1 MSQEKPRFCVMGA
14 GHGGTAM
21 AAHLALKGF
30 EVNLYNRSEERLVP
44 IRERGNIELLSPGL
58 DDVEKGEGPIAL
70 VTTDAGEA
78 LDGADIVMV
87 VLPAT
92 GHAFVAEVCA
102 PHLRDG
108 QIVVLHPGRTGG
120 ALEFRHI
127 ILEMGCTADVLI
139 AEAQTF
145 IYASRATQ
153 PAQVRIFSVK
163 NSVPVAAIPS
173 YRTNEVVKALRVAY
187 PQFVPGDNVLKTSLN
202 NVGVIFHPTVMVMN
216 AGRVEDTHG
225 DFQYYLQGITPSVAG
240 VLEEMDRERVRLGDA
255 LGVGV
260 MSAKNWLFI
269 AYSAAGENLYEAIA
283 ANPGYSG
290 IMAPAT
296 VSHRYI
302 LEDIP
307 TGLMPMASLG
317 EMLGV
322 ETPTMQ
328 AVTHLASCLVGRDLC
343 AGGRT
348 VEKLGLAGLTI
359 RQIQRLVMEGDP
371 GDPQ

>member
-1 MSQEKPRFCVMGA
+1 MSKEKPRFCVMGA
-14 GHGGTAM
+14 GHGGSAM

-30 EVNLYNRSEERLVP
+30 EVNLYNRSEERLTP
-44 IRERGNIELLSPGL
+44 IRERGSIELLSPGL
-58 DDVEKGEGPIAL
+58 DNVEQGQGPIAL
-70 VTTDAGEA
+70 ATTDAGEA
-78 LDGADIVMV
+78 LADADIVMV
-87 VLPAT
+87 VVPAT
-92 GHAFVAEVCA
+92 AHSFVAEACA

-127 ILEMGCTADVLI
+127 ISKAGCTADVLI

-153 PAQVRIFSVK
+153 PAQARIFSVK
-163 NSVPVAAIPS
+163 NNVPVAAIPS
-173 YRTNEVVKALRVAY
+173 YRTNEVIQALRVAY

-216 AGRVEDTHG
+216 TGRVEDTHG
-225 DFQYYLQGITPSVAG
+225 DFQYYLQGITPAVAG
-240 VLEEMDRERVRLGDA
+240 VLEVMDRERVRIGDA

-269 AYSAAGENLYEAIA
+269 AYSAAGDNLYDAID
-283 ANPGYSG
+283 ANPGYKG

-296 VSHRYI
+296 VVHRYI
-302 LEDIP
+302 LEDVP
-307 TGLMPMASLG
+307 TGLVPMISLG

-322 ETPTMQ
+322 ETPTMG
-328 AVTHLASCLVGRDLC
+328 AVAHLGSCLVGRDLT
-343 AGGRT
+343 AEGRT
-348 VEKLGLAGLTI
+348 AEKLGLAGLTI
-359 RQIQRLVMEGDP
+359 RQIQRLVMEGEP
-371 GDPQ
+371 GEAD

>member
-1 MSQEKPRFCVMGA
+1 MSKEKPRFCVMGA
-14 GHGGTAM
+14 GHGGSAM

-30 EVNLYNRSEERLVP
+30 DVNLYNRSDERLIP
-44 IRERGNIELLSPGL
+44 IRERGSIELLSPGL
-58 DDVEKGEGPIAL
+58 DDVETGQGPIAL
-70 VTTDAGEA
+70 ATTDAGEA
-78 LDGADIVMV
+78 LADADIVMV
-87 VLPAT
+87 VVPAT
-92 GHAFVAEVCA
+92 AHAFIAEACA

-108 QIVVLHPGRTGG
+108 QIVVLNPGRTGG

-127 ILEMGCTADVLI
+127 IAEAGCTADVLI

-163 NSVPVAAIPS
+163 NNVPVAAIPS
-173 YRTNEVVKALRVAY
+173 YRTNEVVQALRVAY

-216 AGRVEDTHG
+216 TGRVEDTHG
-225 DFQYYLQGITPSVAG
+225 DFQYYLQGITPAVAG
-240 VLEEMDRERVRLGDA
+240 VLEVMDRERVRIGDA

-269 AYSAAGENLYEAIA
+269 AYSSAGDDLYDAIA
-283 ANPGYSG
+283 GNPGYKG

-296 VSHRYI
+296 VVQRYL
-302 LEDIP
+302 LEDVP
-307 TGLMPMASLG
+307 TGLVPMISLG

-322 ETPTMQ
+322 ETPTMG
-328 AVTHLASCLVGRDLC
+328 AVAHLGSCLVGRDLT
-343 AGGRT
+343 AEGRT
-348 VEKLGLAGLTI
+348 ADKLGLAGLTI
-359 RQIQRLVMEGDP
+359 RQIQRLVMEGEP
-371 GDPQ
+371 GEAD

>member
-1 MSQEKPRFCVMGA
+1 MSNEKPRFCVMGA

-30 EVNLYNRSEERLVP
+30 QVNLYNRSEERLIP
-44 IRERGNIELLSPGL
+44 IKERGNIELLSPGL
-58 DDVEKGEGPIAL
+58 DDVEKGEGVMTV

-78 LDGADIVMV
+78 LADADIVMV
-87 VLPAT
+87 VVPAIA
-92 GHAFVAEVCA
+92 HAFIAEACA
-102 PHLRDG
+102 PYLRDG
-108 QIVVLHPGRTGG
+108 QVVVLNPGRTGG

-127 ILEMGCTADVLI
+127 ILEMGCRADVLI
-139 AEAQTF
+139 AEAQAF

-163 NSVPVAAIPS
+163 NNVPVAAIPS
-173 YRTNEVVKALRVAY
+173 YETNQVVKALRVAY

-202 NVGVIFHPTVMVMN
+202 NVGVIFHPTVLVMN

-240 VLEEMDRERVRLGDA
+240 VLEEMDRERVRIGDA

-260 MSAKNWLFI
+260 MTAKNWLFI
-269 AYSAAGENLYEAIA
+269 AYSAAGDNLYEAIA
-283 ANPGYSG
+283 ANPGYKG

-296 VSHRYI
+296 VAHRYM
-302 LEDIP
+302 LEDVP
-307 TGLMPMASLG
+307 TGLVPMISLG

-322 ETPTMQ
+322 QTPTMS
-328 AVTHLASCLVGRDLC
+328 AVAHLASCLVGRDLC
-343 AGGRT
+343 AEGRT
-348 VEKLGLAGLTI
+348 VQKLGLEGLTI
-359 RQIQRLVMEGDP
+359 RQIQRLVMEGEPDEP
-371 GDPQ
+371 D

>member
-1 MSQEKPRFCVMGA
+1 MSKEKPRFCVMGA
-14 GHGGTAM
+14 GHGGSAM

-30 EVNLYNRSEERLVP
+30 EVNLYNRSDERLIP
-44 IRERGNIELLSPGL
+44 IRERGSIELLSPGL
-58 DDVEKGEGPIAL
+58 DAVEQGQGPIAL
-70 VTTDAGEA
+70 ATTDAGEA
-78 LDGADIVMV
+78 LADADIVMV
-87 VLPAT
+87 VVPAT
-92 GHAFVAEVCA
+92 AHSFVAEVCA

-127 ILEMGCTADVLI
+127 IAEAGCTADVLI

-153 PAQVRIFSVK
+153 PAQARIFSVK
-163 NSVPVAAIPS
+163 NNVPVAAIPS
-173 YRTNEVVKALRVAY
+173 YRTNEVVQALRVAY

-216 AGRVEDTHG
+216 TGRVEDTHG
-225 DFQYYLQGITPSVAG
+225 DFQYYLQGITPAVAG
-240 VLEEMDRERVRLGDA
+240 VLEVMDRERVRIGDA

-269 AYSAAGENLYEAIA
+269 AYSSAGEDLYDAIA
-283 ANPGYSG
+283 GNPGYKG

-296 VSHRYI
+296 VVQRYI
-302 LEDIP
+302 LEDVP
-307 TGLMPMASLG
+307 TGLVPMISLG

-322 ETPTMQ
+322 ETPTMS
-328 AVTHLASCLVGRDLC
+328 AVAHLGSCLVGRDL
-343 AGGRT
+343 AAEGRT
-348 VEKLGLAGLTI
+348 AEKLGLAGLTI
-359 RQIQRLVMEGDP
+359 RQIQRLVMEGEP
-371 GDPQ
+371 GGTD